1 MGGVF
6 GRTNYEVDRS
16 VEHEK
21 HQKEKK
27 DANLT
32 FPVSNKPPK
41 RGKLVSL
48 YCISIHSLIHIL

>member
-16 VEHEK
+16 IHHEN
-21 HQKEKK
+21 HANEKK

-41 RGKLVSL
+41 RGKMV
-48 YCISIHSLIHIL
+48 C

>member
-16 VEHEK
+16 IHHEN
-21 HQKEKK
+21 HANEKK

-41 RGKLVSL
+41 RGKLVCWMICL
-48 YCISIHSLIHIL
+48 YSSLIPTF